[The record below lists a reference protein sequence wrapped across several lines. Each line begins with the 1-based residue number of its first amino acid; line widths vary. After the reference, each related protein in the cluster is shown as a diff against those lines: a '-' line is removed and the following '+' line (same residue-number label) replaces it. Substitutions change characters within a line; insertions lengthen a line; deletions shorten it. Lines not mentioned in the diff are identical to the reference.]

1 MNSSLSF
8 YLWFNS
14 DRTRFFLVPSDQE
27 LPSGDFILRQ
37 GVSHQMQVDELALQ
51 PYEITREAARSH
63 LDSQAEHVLDEAK
76 SSVLNFLE
84 QFKLPSPPPDP
95 SPPDP
100 AILEKLA
107 TGIEQITE
115 AIADQ
120 LRTKA
125 EDLRREAESTYEND
139 SNDQ

>member
-1 MNSSLSF
+1 MIDSQTT
-8 YLWFNS
+8 LWFNG
-14 DRTRFFLVPSDQE
+14 DRTRFFLISNDQE
-27 LPSGDFILRQ
+27 LPSGDFLLRR
-37 GVSHQMQVDELALQ
+37 GVSHQMQVDELALP
-51 PYEITREAARSH
+51 PYEVTREAARAH
-63 LDSQAEHVLDEAK
+63 LDSQAEHILDEAK

-84 QFKLPSPPPDP
+84 QFKLPAPPPDP

>member
-1 MNSSLSF
+1 MIDAHKT
-8 YLWFNS
+8 LWFNS
-14 DRTRFFLVPSDQE
+14 DRTRFFLVPNGQE
-27 LPSGDFILRQ
+27 LPSGDFILRR
-37 GVSHQMQVDELALQ
+37 GMSHQMQVDELALQ
-51 PYEITREAARSH
+51 PYEITREAARAY
-63 LDSQAEHVLDEAK
+63 LDSQAEQVLDEAK

-84 QFKLPSPPPDP
+84 QFNLPAPPPEP
-95 SPPDP
+95 APPDP

-125 EDLRREAESTYEND
+125 EDLRREAESTHEND

>member
-1 MNSSLSF
+1 MIDSQKT
-8 YLWFNS
+8 LWFNG
-14 DRTRFFLVPSDQE
+14 DRTRFFLVPNDQE
-27 LPSGDFILRQ
+27 LPSGDFILRR

-51 PYEITREAARSH
+51 PYEITREAARAY

-100 AILEKLA
+100 ATLEKLA
-107 TGIEQITE
+107 TGIEALAE
-115 AIADQ
+115 ALSEQ

-125 EDLRREAESTYEND
+125 QTVRNESESTQD
-139 SNDQ
+139 TK

>member
-1 MNSSLSF
+1 MIDSQKT
-8 YLWFNS
+8 LWFNG
-14 DRTRFFLVPSDQE
+14 DRTRFFLVPNDQE
-27 LPSGDFILRQ
+27 LPSGDFILRR
-37 GVSHQMQVDELALQ
+37 GVSHQMQVDELALP
-51 PYEITREAARSH
+51 PYEVTREAARAY
-63 LDSQAEHVLDEAK
+63 LDSQAEQVLDQAK

-84 QFKLPSPPPDP
+84 QFKLPAPPPDP

-125 EDLRREAESTYEND
+125 ENLRGESESTDEND

>member
-1 MNSSLSF
+1 MIDAQTT
-8 YLWFNS
+8 LWFNS
-14 DRTRFFLVPSDQE
+14 DRTRFFLVPNDQE

-37 GVSHQMQVDELALQ
+37 GVSHQMQVDELALP
-51 PYEITREAARSH
+51 PYEVTREAGRAH
-63 LDSQAEHVLDEAK
+63 LDSQAEQVLDEAK

-84 QFKLPSPPPDP
+84 QFKLPAPPPDP